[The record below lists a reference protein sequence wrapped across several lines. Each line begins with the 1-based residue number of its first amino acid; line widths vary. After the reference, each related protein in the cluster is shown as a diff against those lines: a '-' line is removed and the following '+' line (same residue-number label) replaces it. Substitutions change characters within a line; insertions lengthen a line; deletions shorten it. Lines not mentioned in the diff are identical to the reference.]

1 MNFFSIWNAASVHRV
16 GKRKPKKK
24 GHSHMLWPVYFY
36 IYLLRHNFF
45 FRLQLIYPASGGY
58 CQLQRTLQG
67 KSSLKTCFLYIFYVM
82 RFTALAFS
90 SFNPT
95 NQRDISTICEFCW
108 TNCVRFLTLC
118 EPQHCF
124 LAIFF
129 LLDTKCKQIWE
140 LFWSCDKGR
149 SSCVNELYVTIS

>member
-1 MNFFSIWNAASVHRV
+1 MRPQYTGSAKES
-16 GKRKPKKK
+16 PKERSFT
-24 GHSHMLWPVYFY
+24 HVVTCLLL
-36 IYLLRHNFF
+36 YLSFKTQFF

-82 RFTALAFS
+82 RITALAFS

-140 LFWSCDKGR
+140 FFWSCDKER

>member
-58 CQLQRTLQG
+58 RQLQRTLQG

-82 RFTALAFS
+82 RITAVAFS

-124 LAIFF
+124 LAIYFF
-129 LLDTKCKQIWE
+129 STLNANKSGNCFGHVI
-140 LFWSCDKGR
+140 KGGHH
-149 SSCVNELYVTIS
+149 V